1 MLSNLRYW
9 LSDYRVLAALAL
21 VATAAVAYFGMDK
34 LGRIGVWLVLLLATL
49 GVVWLVVWIVRRA
62 RARRA
67 ANAIEAVVNAQGEQ
81 AVTNATPAARADAE
95 QLRERMG
102 EAVKA
107 IKSSKLGQLKGNAAL
122 YELPWYVIIGNP
134 AAGKSTAILNSGLRF
149 PFEDNRSN
157 VIRGLGGTRN
167 CDWYFT
173 TEGIVLD
180 TAGRYSVSAEDR
192 LEWLTF
198 LDLLKQHRSRAPI
211 NGILIAASIGEL
223 SGSKPEFAIEL
234 AKNLRQRVQELT
246 ERLEVFAPVYVV
258 FTKADLI
265 AGFNDFFRGLDPSER
280 ENAWGATLPYAMERP
295 GEPRVDTDALASFDH
310 HFDLLAEGLRE
321 MGVAQMAM
329 LRGRDV
335 PPGLLTLPMEFAG
348 IKPALRTFIAT
359 LFEENPY
366 QFKPVF
372 RGFYFTSA
380 LQEGVTVQPASDRVA
395 RQFALSAANGQ
406 GERLP
411 VLESSHF
418 LLGLFRKV
426 IFADRDLV
434 KQYASPKRSR
444 LRYAAF
450 AAGAAVLAL
459 ALAGWAWSY
468 TGNRQL
474 VANVTADFD
483 KAVAMQRERVDLQ
496 SRIEAL
502 LILHDRM
509 AQLDQYRQDNPVA
522 LGLGL
527 YQGDRIEAKL
537 RSEFF
542 HGMRQLMLQP
552 VTARLE
558 GYLGEVIANRGQVR
572 MVAAGMGPV
581 GVGAGAAAAAT
592 AATGAVAG
600 MSPPSVDSAMAASNP
615 AAMATGDDPLYR
627 EPSATDAEDAYNA
640 LKTYLMLGD
649 RSRVEASHLDDQLT
663 RFWRN
668 WLEANRGSMPREDL
682 LRAAGR
688 LMSTYVALAA
698 DPQWPLIEPK
708 FGLVDDGRE
717 TLRLVMKGTP
727 ARDRVYAQIKAR
739 AATRFAPVTVASL
752 LGEDGARGAV
762 QGSHSVPG
770 TFTCAAWDD
779 YVKDAIGEASNAE
792 LSSTDWVLEAT
803 VQDDLTLAGSPEH
816 VAKELTALYKADYAR
831 EWARFLQGVSV
842 AEFGSFEQAAAQMD
856 RIGDPRSSPLRKLLE
871 AVNRETVWDNPSAQR
886 GDEGGGIVAWFNRVV
901 LGRTPQG
908 SGTDG
913 KPAAVAMGPIGR
925 EFQGLARLMH
935 PRDGQPPL
943 ADAYFEALGKLRSR
957 LNAIKGQGDPGPGA
971 RKLMQE
977 TLDGNSG
984 EIGEAQRLVDEQML
998 NGLSDS
1004 QRQALRPLLIRP
1016 VVQAFAAL
1024 VRPAEGELNRTW
1036 AAQVYQPFEQGIGR
1050 KYPYDAAASVEAA
1063 AADEAQIFGPD
1074 GAIARFSNE
1083 ALGSLVIRRGN
1094 TMTAQRWADIGINL
1108 RPELMDGYA
1117 GWVVPVGGAGA
1128 GTAGTGGPSMVF
1140 EIRPGPALGREYTIT
1155 VDGQQLRYRNTP
1167 ATWSTFTLPNPQGTP
1182 GVRIEAVTADGR
1194 NVEVFNAPGTKG
1206 MSRLFETART
1216 TPVADQH
1223 YRMAIGEGDA
1233 TVSMELRIV
1242 SVSQAQERQTTGGK
1256 RGGRLPA
1263 VVAGMVA
1270 PTASVTAASGTGA
1283 PGSAAANTT
1292 APAPATPGATPAGTA
1307 GASRGGPAA
1316 SPAGAR

>member
-1 MLSNLRYW
+1 MLSTFRYW
-9 LSDYRVLAALAL
+9 LSDYRVWAALAL
-21 VATAAVAYFGMDK
+21 AATAAVAYFGMDK
-34 LGRIGVWLVLLLATL
+34 LGRFGLRLVVLLGVLAIAS
-49 GVVWLVVWIVRRA
+49 LVVWVVRRM

-67 ANAIEAVVNAQGEQ
+67 AVALEAVVQAQGEP
-81 AVTNATPAARADAE
+81 AVANASHAARADAE
-95 QLRERMG
+95 QLRERMA
-102 EAVKA
+102 EAVRA
-107 IKSSKLGQLKGNAAL
+107 IKSSRLGQLKGNAAL

-157 VIRGLGGTRN
+157 VIRGLGGTRD

-192 LEWLTF
+192 REWLTF
-198 LDLLKQHRSRAPI
+198 LDLLKQHRPRAPI

-223 SGSKPEFAIEL
+223 SASKPEFAIEL

-295 GEPRVDTDALASFDH
+295 GEPRVDGDALTAFDH

-329 LRGRDV
+329 LRGREV
-335 PPGLLTLPMEFAG
+335 SPGLLTLPMEFAG

-359 LFEENPY
+359 LFEDNPY

-380 LQEGVTVQPASDRVA
+380 LQEGVAVQPASDRVV
-395 RQFALSAANGQ
+395 RQFALGAGHCP
-406 GERLP
+406 GERRP

-418 LLGLFRKV
+418 LLGLFRRV

-434 KQYASPKRSR
+434 RQYASPKRNR
-444 LRYAAF
+444 LRYGAF
-450 AAGAAVLAL
+450 AAGAGLLAL
-459 ALAGWAWSY
+459 ALAGWTWSY

-483 KAVAMQRERVDLQ
+483 KAVALQRERVDLQ
-496 SRIEAL
+496 SRVEAL
-502 LILHDRM
+502 LILHDRL
-509 AQLDQYRQDNPVA
+509 AQLGQYRQDNPIA

-527 YQGDRIEAKL
+527 YQGERIEAKL
-537 RSEFF
+537 RAEFF

-558 GYLGEVIANRGQVR
+558 GYLGDVVAHRGQVR
-572 MVAAGMGPV
+572 TLLPGADTAGMP
-581 GVGAGAAAAAT
+581 APLPAANGFT
-592 AATGAVAG
+592 ATGAVA
-600 MSPPSVDSAMAASNP
+600 
-615 AAMATGDDPLYR
+615 ATGFASPSAAGTDALYR
-627 EPSATDAEDAYNA
+627 EASPTDAEDAYNA

-663 RFWRN
+663 RFWRS
-668 WLEANRGSMPREDL
+668 WLEANRGAMPREEL

-688 LMSTYVALAA
+688 LMTTYVALSS
-698 DPQWPLIEPK
+698 DPQWPLIQPK
-708 FGLVDDGRE
+708 FGLVDDSRE
-717 TLRLVMKGTP
+717 ALRLVMKGTP

-752 LGEDGARGAV
+752 LGEDGASGAV
-762 QGSHSVPG
+762 QGSHSVSG
-770 TFTCAAWDD
+770 AFTRAAWEN
-779 YVKDAIGEASNAE
+779 YVQDAIREAANAE

-816 VAKELTALYKADYAR
+816 VAKELTALYKGEYAR
-831 EWARFLQGVSV
+831 QWRQFLQGVSV
-842 AEFGSFEQAAAQMD
+842 AEFGSFAQAAAQMD
-856 RIGDPRSSPLRKLLE
+856 RIGDPRNSPLRTLLE
-871 AVNRETVWDNPSAQR
+871 AVNRETVWDNPAAQR
-886 GDEGGGIVAWFNRVV
+886 GGKGGGLVAWFNRVV
-901 LGRTPQG
+901 LGRNPQA
-908 SGTDG
+908 SGIDG
-913 KPAAVAMGPIGR
+913 KPAATAMGVIGR
-925 EFQGLARLMH
+925 EFQGLARLMQ
-935 PRDGQPPL
+935 PRDGQPAL

-998 NGLSDS
+998 NGLTES
-1004 QRQALRPLLIRP
+1004 QRNALRPLLIRP

-1024 VRPAEGELNRTW
+1024 VRPAEAELNRTW
-1036 AAQVYQPFEQGIGR
+1036 TAQVYQPFEQGIGR
-1050 KYPYDAAASVEAA
+1050 KYPYDASASVEAA
-1063 AADEAQIFGPD
+1063 PADEAQVFGPD
-1074 GAIARFSNE
+1074 GAIARFSSE
-1083 ALGSLVIRRGN
+1083 ALGALVIRRGN
-1094 TMTAQRWADIGINL
+1094 TMSPQRWADIGITL

-1117 GWVVPVGGAGA
+1117 GWVAPVGGAGA
-1128 GTAGTGGPSMVF
+1128 TAGGGGPSMVF
-1140 EIRPGPALGREYTIT
+1140 EIRPEPALGREYTIT

-1167 ATWSTFTLPNPQGTP
+1167 ATWTTFTLPHPQGAP

-1194 NVEVFNAPGTKG
+1194 SVEVFNAPGSKG
-1206 MSRLFETART
+1206 MSRLFEAART
-1216 TPVADQH
+1216 TQLGDQH
-1223 YRMAIGEGDA
+1223 YRMAIGDGEA
-1233 TVSMELRIV
+1233 TVNMELRIV
-1242 SVSQAQERQTTGGK
+1242 SVSQAQERQTTSRK
-1256 RGGRLPA
+1256 HGGRLPTM
-1263 VVAGMVA
+1263 VAGMAVA
-1270 PTASVTAASGTGA
+1270 APATATANAPLSDVTTGASTSEAAS
-1283 PGSAAANTT
+1283 PGSAGSGVSA
-1292 APAPATPGATPAGTA
+1292 GAGPAG
-1307 GASRGGPAA
+1307 RPAV
-1316 SPAGAR
+1316 PAGAR

>member
-21 VATAAVAYFGMDK
+21 AATAAVAYFGMDK
-34 LGRIGVWLVLLLATL
+34 LGRLGLWLVLLLATL
-49 GVVWLVVWIVRRA
+49 GVAWLLVWIVRRV
-62 RARRA
+62 RAHRA
-67 ANAIEAVVNAQGEQ
+67 ANAIEAVVNVQGEQ
-81 AVTNATPAARADAE
+81 AVANTAPAARADAE

-107 IKSSKLGQLKGNAAL
+107 IKSSKLGQLKGNVAL

-180 TAGRYSVSAEDR
+180 TAGRYSVSTEDR

-295 GEPRVDTDALASFDH
+295 GEPRVDTDALASFDQ

-380 LQEGVTVQPASDRVA
+380 LQEGVAVQPASDRVA
-395 RQFALSAANGQ
+395 RQFALSAGNGH

-434 KQYASPKRSR
+434 KQYASPKRNR

-459 ALAGWAWSY
+459 ALAGWTWSY

-572 MVAAGMGPV
+572 MVAA
-581 GVGAGAAAAAT
+581 
-592 AATGAVAG
+592 
-600 MSPPSVDSAMAASNP
+600 AMAV
-615 AAMATGDDPLYR
+615 GDDPLYR

-770 TFTCAAWDD
+770 TFTRAAWDD

-831 EWARFLQGVSV
+831 EWSRFLQGVSV

-856 RIGDPRSSPLRKLLE
+856 RIGDLRSSPLRKLLE

-886 GDEGGGIVAWFNRVV
+886 EGEGGGIVAWFNRVV
-901 LGRTPQG
+901 LGRTPQAADA
-908 SGTDG
+908 DG

-925 EFQGLARLMH
+925 EFQGLARLMQ
-935 PRDGQPPL
+935 PRDGQLPL

-1167 ATWSTFTLPNPQGTP
+1167 ATWTTFTLPNPQGTP

-1270 PTASVTAASGTGA
+1270 PTASATAANGTGV
-1283 PGSAAANTT
+1283 PGG
-1292 APAPATPGATPAGTA
+1292 APATATPGSTAAGAAGAT
-1307 GASRGGPAA
+1307 RGGPAA